1 MRNRKVMLIGLGFIL
16 GTILSMTII
25 IKKGKQ
31 Y

>member
-1 MRNRKVMLIGLGFIL
+1 MKNRKLKLIGLGFIL
-16 GTILSMTII
+16 GTFISTIII

>member
-16 GTILSMTII
+16 GTCLTII
-25 IKKGKQ
+25 IMKGKQ